1 MKSLTIRLPNE
12 LAERLERE
20 SRDRG
25 VSKSDLVRE
34 RLSLDAPPQPGER
47 SLTDILEAS
56 WGARTSMSRKRFRSR
71 QKRQIAA
78 AIRAKKLPRR

>member
-12 LAERLERE
+12 LAERLDRE

-34 RLSLDAPPQPGER
+34 RLSLDAPLQPAER
-47 SLTDILEAS
+47 SLAEILETS
-56 WGARTSMSRKRFRSR
+56 WAGKTSVRRRRFRSL
-71 QKRQIAA
+71 QKRRIAD
-78 AIRAKKLPRR
+78 AIRGKKLPR

>member
-34 RLSLDAPPQPGER
+34 RLSQDAPAQPAER
-47 SLTDILEAS
+47 SLTDILETS
-56 WGARTSMSRKRFRSR
+56 WGKTSARRMRFRSS
-71 QKRQIAA
+71 QKRRIAE
-78 AIRAKKLPRR
+78 AIRAKKLPR